1 MKEAMH
7 KTRASMAVLR
17 EGRWKR
23 KIRVTTTC
31 AVCTCRIWFSP
42 LRVTEPEDA
51 PEPRQTWTLCK
62 PCFQALLAEMRR
74 SPVRSPLRIRIAMG
88 LVASERWPQ
97 AYSTRVRLYISDRR
111 WIIFIAASFIVAMLF
126 HLALIVM
133 LPLITK

>member
-23 KIRVTTTC
+23 KRRATTHC
-31 AVCTCRIWFSP
+31 AICAQRIWFSP
-42 LRVTEPEDA
+42 LRVTEPEGV
-51 PEPRQTWTLCK
+51 PEPRLTWTLCK
-62 PCFQALLAEMRR
+62 PCFQALLAEMHR
-74 SPVRSPLRIRIAMG
+74 SPLRSLLRIRIAMG

-111 WIIFIAASFIVAMLF
+111 WMIFIAGSFMVAMLL
-126 HLALIVM
+126 HLVLIVL
-133 LPLITK
+133 LPLIAN